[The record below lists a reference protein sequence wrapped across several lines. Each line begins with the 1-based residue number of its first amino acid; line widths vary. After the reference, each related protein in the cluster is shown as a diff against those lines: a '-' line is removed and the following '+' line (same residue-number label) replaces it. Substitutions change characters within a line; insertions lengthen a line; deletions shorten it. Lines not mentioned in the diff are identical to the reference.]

1 MFCKYCGAELESDA
15 LFCTSCGKRIAAAA
29 DSPANAAGGTDARSE
44 QSTQAGRQYSQF
56 EGARPESPATSSAN
70 APQKDKEGVNP
81 LCIAG
86 CVLTGLAFFFDCF
99 GIVALAAFFVSLAGY
114 RKAKKAGQEGA
125 IFAIIS
131 MIISAVLFVASFITY
146 IQYSIYGFTVF
157 GILNRFLRWIEYL

>member
-29 DSPANAAGGTDARSE
+29 DSPANAGGAQAGHEQGTWG
-44 QSTQAGRQYSQF
+44 GRQYSQF
-56 EGARPESPATSSAN
+56 ESAPRPSSN
-70 APQKDKEGVNP
+70 APKEGKEGVNP

-86 CVLTGLAFFFDCF
+86 CVLTGLAFFFDYF
-99 GIVALAAFFVSLAGY
+99 GIVALAAFFVSLVGY